1 MKKFKLT
8 IVLLLVATVLFAQK
22 SPRTQTSGKIGSVT
36 VDIDYSAPSVKGRII
51 WGGLVKHENVWRAG
65 ADVNTTFS
73 FDEEVIIGDTTI
85 EAGKYG
91 FFIIP
96 NENEDWVVILNSKND
111 AWGAYSYN
119 EDEDVVRFNI
129 TPEFVKE
136 NQEVLNYEVSNDGII
151 IAWEKARIF
160 IPISN

>member
-1 MKKFKLT
+1 LGSYIKF
-8 IVLLLVATVLFAQK
+8 Q
-22 SPRTQTSGKIGSVT
+22 
-36 VDIDYSAPSVKGRII
+36 
-51 WGGLVKHENVWRAG
+51 
-65 ADVNTTFS
+65 
-73 FDEEVIIGDTTI
+73 
-85 EAGKYG
+85 
-91 FFIIP
+91 
-96 NENEDWVVILNSKND
+96 ND